1 MERVRV
7 AYDVSQRRACRVL
20 RLPISTCRYQ
30 SVKDEQAALRMRL
43 KELAATRVH
52 YGYRRLHILLRREGW
67 QVNAKRVYRL
77 YSEEKLSLRL
87 RTPRRRV
94 ACRTWV
100 DRPEATSVN
109 DCWAMDFM
117 YDELFDGRRIRL
129 LTIVDLF
136 TRESLA
142 IVVRQRFPAGDV
154 VEALEQLRRNRAL
167 PKSIRVDNGTEFTS
181 KAMDRWAYEHGVTL
195 DFSRPGKPTDNA
207 FIESFNGSV
216 RTECLNENWFLSLDD
231 AKEKIESWRQDYN
244 EHRPHSALGN
254 LAPKEFASSGQAS
267 LAR

>member
-1 MERVRV
+1 M
-7 AYDVSQRRACRVL
+7 
-20 RLPISTCRYQ
+20 
-30 SVKDEQAALRMRL
+30 
-43 KELAATRVH
+43 
-52 YGYRRLHILLRREGW
+52 
-67 QVNAKRVYRL
+67 
-77 YSEEKLSLRL
+77 
-87 RTPRRRV
+87 
-94 ACRTWV
+94 
-100 DRPEATSVN
+100 
-109 DCWAMDFM
+109 
-117 YDELFDGRRIRL
+117 
-129 LTIVDLF
+129 
-136 TRESLA
+136 
-142 IVVRQRFPAGDV
+142 VRQRFPAGEV

-181 KAMDRWAYEHGVTL
+181 KAMDRWAYEQGITL